1 MIFRREISL
10 PSDTG
15 SNSSNFIASP
25 FLLFWVALSGLV
37 VSLLAAA
44 VMSADM
50 AAALLRENGP
60 VEMASAVLHFV
71 VAIIA
76 AGIWFRQGGL
86 AGLIALG
93 ALLLGVR
100 ELDWHHAFTT
110 YGLFNLRQYL
120 RPEVPVLEKLAS
132 AGTVLLIGTVVVALL
147 IRSLDHIKHLVTRR
161 PPAAYGAIVLVAYL
175 PALKILDAIPRWFR
189 EADSAL
195 PATALKYA
203 RALEEINEMWLP
215 VLVLLFLLQLYLP
228 PQTSQRNAVPSYQ
241 GAHR

>member
-1 MIFRREISL
+1 M
-10 PSDTG
+10 
-15 SNSSNFIASP
+15 
-25 FLLFWVALSGLV
+25 
-37 VSLLAAA
+37 SLLAAA
-44 VMSADM
+44 VMSADTV
-50 AAALLRENGP
+50 ADLLRENGP

-71 VAIIA
+71 VAIVA

-132 AGTVLLIGTVVVALL
+132 AAVILLIGTVLVALL
-147 IRSLDHIKHLVTRR
+147 LRSRDRLKELVVHR
-161 PPAAYGAIVLVAYL
+161 PPAAYGAIVLIAYL

-189 EADSAL
+189 EAGSDLSE
-195 PATALKYA
+195 TAMKYA
-203 RALEEINEMWLP
+203 RALEEINELWLP
-215 VLVLLFLLQLYLP
+215 VLVLLLLLQLYLP
-228 PQTSQRNAVPSYQ
+228 PQASQRNAVLSYQ